1 MSYKVNVQCRK
12 NSNSFAYNSK
22 YTWLS
27 SCMVYLF
34 RARTLYKIST
44 YLSCYVENEKNKT
57 RTLTYLEHRNIHSSC
72 I

>member
-1 MSYKVNVQCRK
+1 MSYKVNVPCRK

-44 YLSCYVENEKNKT
+44 YLSCYVENEKKT
-57 RTLTYLEHRNIHSSC
+57 RHVR
-72 I
+72 